1 MIVDQQNPHPIRPFR
16 RAIDRTTGVMD
27 EQAPNRP
34 SAIAI
39 ANLERQ
45 LKVAQQITHTGSW
58 EWSIATNIVT
68 WSDELY
74 RIYGVPVGEPITFDA
89 FLDRVHP
96 DDRERVQRHIQD
108 ALARGGRFAHTERIV
123 RPDGSVRELDTIG
136 EVSLD
141 AQGKTTGLIGT
152 CHDVTEDRAREH
164 QLARAQRLEVGERR
178 ALEMLASGV
187 ALRDILDL
195 IAHTIEELDAGSLVQ
210 IVIVDE
216 TGTRVRAFAGP
227 SVPEAYA
234 RAIDGVPIGP
244 ARGSCGT
251 AIYRRERVIV
261 TDIANDPLW
270 AEYRQVALEYGL
282 RACWS
287 SPLVGSDNRVLGSF
301 AVYYKEPRGPTTQA
315 LDLVS
320 RASHIAGIAIE
331 RRQLDERMR
340 AMTERIE
347 AIREDERTQIA
358 REVHDELGQ
367 ALTAL
372 KMDIA
377 WVQRRINTGHANGN
391 VVDKLGEMARSS
403 DAIIQAV
410 RRIAAELRPGILDD
424 VGLAAAIE
432 WQLEEFSKRTGV
444 RASLSS
450 TLGDVM
456 LERELATAVF
466 RIFQEALTNVARH
479 AGATAVVVRLELVRG
494 LVQLEIEDDGVGIRD
509 DADKTSLGLIGMRER
524 ARRLGGECEIRRCE
538 PKGTLVAVSVPLRFP
553 AERRTDADTPIGP

>member
-1 MIVDQQNPHPIRPFR
+1 
-16 RAIDRTTGVMD
+16 MD
-27 EQAPNRP
+27 EQAPIRP
-34 SAIAI
+34 SAVAI

-58 EWSIATNIVT
+58 EWSLATNIVT

-74 RIYGVPVGEPITFDA
+74 RIYGVAIGEPITFEW
-89 FLDRVHP
+89 FLGRVHP
-96 DDRERVQRHIQD
+96 EDRERVHRHIQD

-123 RPDGSVRELDTIG
+123 RPDGSVRELESIG
-136 EVSLD
+136 EVSRD
-141 AQGKTTGLIGT
+141 AQGQTTGLIGT
-152 CHDVTEDRAREH
+152 CHDVTEDRARER
-164 QLARAQRLEVGERR
+164 QLALTQRLAVGERR

-187 ALRDILDL
+187 ALRDVLDL
-195 IAHTIEELDAGSLVQ
+195 IARTIEELDAGSIVQ

-234 RAIDGVPIGP
+234 RAIDGAPIGP

-261 TDIANDPLW
+261 DDIANDPLW

-287 SPLVGSDNRVLGSF
+287 SPLVGSDRRVLGSF
-301 AVYYKEPRGPTTQA
+301 AVYYKEPRGPTAQA

-331 RRQLDERMR
+331 RRQLDDRMR
-340 AMTERIE
+340 ALTERIE

-377 WVQRRINTGHANGN
+377 WVQRRINTGQANGS
-391 VVDKLGEMARSS
+391 VVEKLGEMARSS

-410 RRIAAELRPGILDD
+410 RRISAELRPGILDD

-432 WQLEEFSKRTGV
+432 WQLEEFARRTGV
-444 RASLSS
+444 GASLNA
-450 TLGDVM
+450 TLGDVV
-456 LERELATAVF
+456 LARELATAVF

-479 AGATAVVVRLELVRG
+479 AGATAVVVRLDLVRG
-494 LVQLEIEDDGVGIRD
+494 LVKLEVEDDGVGIRD

-524 ARRLGGECEIRRCE
+524 ARRLGGACEIRRVE

-553 AERRTDADTPIGP
+553 AERRTDADTAIGP